1 LAAKAANEKN
11 AEFDGPRT
19 LYLQKS
25 KRHEFESHNRMG
37 KTHGCRATV
46 RQKR

>member
-1 LAAKAANEKN
+1 MRNSTVRGRNIYEK
-11 AEFDGPRT
+11 T
-19 LYLQKS
+19 Q
-25 KRHEFESHNRMG
+25 RHEFESHNRMG